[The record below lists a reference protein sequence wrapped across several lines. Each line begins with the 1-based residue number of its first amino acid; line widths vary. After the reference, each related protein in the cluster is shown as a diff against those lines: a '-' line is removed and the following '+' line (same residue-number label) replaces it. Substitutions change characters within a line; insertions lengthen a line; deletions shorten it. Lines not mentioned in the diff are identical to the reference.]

1 MKKLFKTIYNSIPL
15 KKEMFSLLRFLSLPE
30 SIYKHLYFRGW
41 FTITIDE
48 ETKFKMFHLG
58 MVEENQVFWKGLYN
72 GWEKKSISLWMQ
84 LAKNSNVIFDIGAN
98 TGLYGLVAKSINSS
112 SKIYSFEPLPGVYKF
127 LDKNIQEN
135 SFDINSY
142 ELGLSNYNGKAKVY
156 LREGTDFAYSVT
168 VNKKTIYDKK
178 AHELEIEV
186 MRVDSFIEQNNIKA
200 IDLIKLDV
208 ETHEV
213 EVLNGMGRYL
223 NEFKPTFIIEVLNA
237 EIAEKL
243 ALIFDGM
250 GYLYFNIDD
259 NNNSIQRVEVIT
271 KSDHWNFLLCNEK
284 IAKSLGLI

>member
-1 MKKLFKTIYNSIPL
+1 MKKLFKTIYNCIPL
-15 KKEMFSLLRFLSLPE
+15 KREIFSLFKFLKLPE

-41 FTITIDE
+41 FNIKIDK

-58 MVEENQVFWKGLYN
+58 MVEENQIFWKGLYN

-127 LDKNIQEN
+127 LNKNIQEN

-142 ELGLSNYNGKAKVY
+142 ELGLSNYDGKAKVY

-168 VNKKTIYDKK
+168 VNKKTIFDKK

-186 MRVDSFIEQNNIKA
+186 MRLDSFIEQNNIST

-243 ALIFDGM
+243 ALIFEGM
-250 GYLYFNIDD
+250 DYLYFNIDD
-259 NNNSIQRVEVIT
+259 KNNSIQKVNRIT

-284 IAKSLGLI
+284 IAKELRLI

>member
-15 KKEMFSLLRFLSLPE
+15 KREIFSLLKFLNLPE

-41 FTITIDE
+41 FTVIIDK

-58 MVEENQVFWKGLYN
+58 VVEENQVFWKGLYN
-72 GWEKKSISLWMQ
+72 GWEKKSISLWKE
-84 LAKNSNVIFDIGAN
+84 LVKNSNVIFDIGAN

-127 LDKNIQEN
+127 LEKNIQEN
-135 SFDINSY
+135 LFDINSY

-168 VNKKTIYDKK
+168 VNKKTIFDKN

-186 MRVDSFIEQNNIKA
+186 MRLDSFIEQNNITA

-243 ALIFDGM
+243 ALIFDGI

-259 NNNSIQRVEVIT
+259 KNNSIQKVDEIT

-284 IAKSLGLI
+284 IAKNLGLI